1 MDMLKEYVQI
11 AFSDYWNYFY
21 VYEEGDRLTE
31 MEDEILTLF
40 NLPVCYYYSKA
51 MRVIIS
57 KKKKDI
63 ECVHKLHKFL
73 TNESMYYALRTIT
86 DKEKLLNAKK
96 YEADANEILK
106 SLLISYSRYM
116 GFVYH
121 DLFLE
126 NKITVEEMIYCI
138 EFYRKNE
145 KSGLRNMYQY
155 HKIFDKSKKID
166 AELFLYLREI
176 QTPYVDAFV
185 LENTNQLISDNF
197 EPNDYKEWCSI
208 PENEFN
214 QLILNNFQVLYITPL
229 HYLQLYFLHITFK
242 DHKNILNR
250 AIVIAKFE
258 TVALMTD
265 YSKNSFDST
274 LVSESLEDKNLSFLD
289 LSMLLTSDGLTVKG
303 LSLTIIREPKEKI
316 FIVDNIEKL

>member
-1 MDMLKEYVQI
+1 MDMLREYVQI

-31 MEDEILTLF
+31 KEGEILTLF
-40 NLPVCYYYSKA
+40 SLPVCHYYSGT
-51 MRVIIS
+51 MRVIIAE
-57 KKKKDI
+57 KEKDI
-63 ECVHKLHKFL
+63 ECVDTLYKFL
-73 TNESMYYALRTIT
+73 INESTYYALRTIT
-86 DKEKLLNAKK
+86 DREKLLNANK
-96 YEADANEILK
+96 YLVEANEILK
-106 SLLISYSRYM
+106 SLLISYNSYL
-116 GFVYH
+116 GFIYH

-126 NKITVEEMIYCI
+126 NKIKVDEMLYCI

-145 KSGLRNMYQY
+145 KSGLRNLYQY
-155 HKIFDKSKKID
+155 HELSEKAKKID

-176 QTPYVDAFV
+176 QTPYIDAFI

-197 EPNDYKEWCSI
+197 EPDDYKEWYSLS
-208 PENEFN
+208 ETEFN

-242 DHKNILNR
+242 DNENILNR

-258 TVALMTD
+258 TVVVMTG
-265 YSKNSFDST
+265 YSENSFEST
-274 LVSESLEDKNLSFLD
+274 IVSENLEDKNLSSLD
-289 LSMLLTSDGLTVKG
+289 LSMLLSRDGLTVKG